1 MVSQQLQPQPLTSE
15 QPQTQVPPPTKAPTS
30 NGGGLLLCC
39 VCHEHNT
46 TFRYEVVYK
55 NAGTSISTLTLHP
68 PTGLIA
74 INNNF
79 IEPRQQQLIP
89 RCQSVRI
96 TELTDDGHEIEE
108 DIVKDTSLVLSSPL
122 CQTVSPVGTVSL
134 FSDDQSHEYYNFPPR
149 HPRHGHLKW
158 PVWTPNP
165 SPTPNGSVSTQ
176 LVATYPD
183 YPIHIPTVTLK
194 RISSARKGKNMVLG

>member
-1 MVSQQLQPQPLTSE
+1 MVSQPQSSLSKSATPLFESRQPPQQPHPE
-15 QPQTQVPPPTKAPTS
+15 VGRPPH
-30 NGGGLLLCC
+30 GGLLLCC

-55 NAGTSISTLTLHP
+55 AGDSISTLTFQPPNGLVALPPGHP
-68 PTGLIA
+68 A
-74 INNNF
+74 
-79 IEPRQQQLIP
+79 
-89 RCQSVRI
+89 RCPSARI
-96 TELTDDGHEIEE
+96 TELTDDGQEIQ
-108 DIVKDTSLVLSSPL
+108 DVPKIAHNPPVSA
-122 CQTVSPVGTVSL
+122 VSPAGTVSL

-165 SPTPNGSVSTQ
+165 SPTPNGSLSQ
-176 LVATYPD
+176 PSFIATYPD

-194 RISSARKGKNMVLG
+194 RISSARKGKS